1 MRVLLTGASGFVGSA
16 LAPKLLAEGYQVRA
30 LARDPARARS
40 ALVGASEEV
49 EVVRGDVLSGE
60 GLSRALRGIEVAYY
74 LIHSMES
81 QPAGRDGRAGGL
93 GGSDKKFCAGHERTG
108 ALSLAEREPL
118 GELSVT
124 ERERTGALSVAE
136 REPLGELSVT
146 DRERTGALSVAERER
161 LGEHSVTE
169 RERTGAL
176 SFAERERLGATM
188 FAAEARG
195 AGVARIVY
203 LGGLLPRVDGQEPS
217 RHLASRAEV
226 QKILFEHVPDSVAL
240 RSAIVIGARSRSFR
254 MMVRLVERLRVLVL
268 PPWRRFRTQ
277 PIDARD
283 MVEMLL
289 AAAVLPEVGGR
300 ALDIGGPEALT
311 YEAMLERIAE
321 LLILPRP
328 TLGVRVGMTPIT
340 ARLAAAFAS
349 EDPELV
355 LPLMEGL
362 EGDLLPRDNRA
373 AELLGVELHSFDDA
387 VECALREWEA
397 VQPLA
402 AR

>member
-1 MRVLLTGASGFVGSA
+1 MHILLTGTSGFVGST
-16 LAPKLLAEGYQVRA
+16 LAPKLLAEGYPVRA

-40 ALVGASEEV
+40 ALGVVSREIEV
-49 EVVRGDVLSGE
+49 IRGDVLSGE
-60 GLSRALRGIEVAYY
+60 SLRRALKGTEVAYY

-81 QPAGRDGRAGGL
+81 QSGERA
-93 GGSDKKFCAGHERTG
+93 
-108 ALSLAEREPL
+108 
-118 GELSVT
+118 
-124 ERERTGALSVAE
+124 
-136 REPLGELSVT
+136 
-146 DRERTGALSVAERER
+146 
-161 LGEHSVTE
+161 
-169 RERTGAL
+169 GAL
-176 SFAERERLGATM
+176 SFAARERLGATT
-188 FAAEARG
+188 FAAEARR

-203 LGGLLPRVDGQEPS
+203 LGGLLPRVDSQEPS

-226 QKILFEHVPDSVAL
+226 ERILLEHVPDSVAL

-283 MVEMLL
+283 MIEMLL
-289 AAAVLPEVGGR
+289 AAAALPEVGGR
-300 ALDIGGPEALT
+300 ILDIGGPEALS
-311 YEAMLERIAE
+311 YEEMLERIAE

-328 TLGVRVGMTPIT
+328 TLGVRVGLTPIT
-340 ARLAAAFAS
+340 ARLAAALAC

-362 EGDLLPRDNRA
+362 ECDLLPGDDRA